1 MTANVAHHKERR
13 CVSETERERE
23 RMEGDTCER
32 GQCECVHTPAKLLNS
47 RKSARVQNLKE
58 PRDSVSLV
66 SLLSSLSGKVVINYL
81 IKVQALSQLRLNL
94 CQLLSDADKGRDLE
108 PALTGSACVDSF

>member
-23 RMEGDTCER
+23 KMERDTCER

-47 RKSARVQNLKE
+47 RKSARVQNLRE
-58 PRDSVSLV
+58 PRDFYSSSPFRVSRVSSVKFV
-66 SLLSSLSGKVVINYL
+66 WQSGN
-81 IKVQALSQLRLNL
+81 
-94 CQLLSDADKGRDLE
+94 
-108 PALTGSACVDSF
+108 